1 MLVGTTE
8 VMDASHH
15 NYTVKV
21 AEQAIERIKA
31 LGVPAEPGCF
41 ELWYTYA
48 SGRNQELNRRIN
60 RLIED
65 KGGLSADDHDHICHE
80 FLQTAQADSAAVDAG
95 AKVSAEV
102 DNVVK
107 LLGELI
113 LSTARGRG
121 DFVQASSQLANTLD
135 QETIRAI
142 SDALIRSLR
151 TIELQHSALG
161 QRLLTAKR
169 EIETA
174 KQALATATAEANL
187 DAVTGLATRRKFDRA
202 FEEAAGAADERGEPL
217 SLLMID
223 IDHFKKF
230 NDRFGHLM
238 GDSVLRLIGVTLK
251 QSIKGQDT
259 AARYGGEEFAVI
271 LPQTN
276 LDGAAQLAE
285 QIRNRIISRE
295 LKQRLTG
302 ESLGAITVSIGIA
315 AHRRGERPLTMLD
328 RADTV
333 LYEAKRGGRNCVRTE
348 AVAA

>member
-1 MLVGTTE
+1 MGN
-8 VMDASHH
+8 SH
-15 NYTVKV
+15 NAYTVKV

-31 LGVPAEPGCF
+31 LGMPADPGAF

-60 RLIED
+60 SLIED
-65 KGGLSADDHDHICHE
+65 KGSLSADDHDSIRRE
-80 FLQTAQADSAAVDAG
+80 FLQTARADTAIIDAG
-95 AKVSAEV
+95 TKVSAEV

-121 DFVQASSQLANTLD
+121 DFAQASSQLANSLD

-142 SDALIRSLR
+142 ADALIKSLR
-151 TIELQHSALG
+151 TIEIQHAVLEE
-161 QRLLTAKR
+161 RLSSSKQ
-169 EIETA
+169 EIESA

-187 DAVTGLATRRKFDRA
+187 DVVTGLATRRKFDRM
-202 FEEAAGAADERGEPL
+202 FEDAVQAANNSGEPL

-276 LDGAAQLAE
+276 LAGAAQLAE

-315 AHRRGERPLTMLD
+315 TYRKGELPLTMLD
-328 RADTV
+328 RADAV
-333 LYEAKRGGRNCVRTE
+333 LYNAKRAGRNCVRVE
-348 AVAA
+348 ELAV